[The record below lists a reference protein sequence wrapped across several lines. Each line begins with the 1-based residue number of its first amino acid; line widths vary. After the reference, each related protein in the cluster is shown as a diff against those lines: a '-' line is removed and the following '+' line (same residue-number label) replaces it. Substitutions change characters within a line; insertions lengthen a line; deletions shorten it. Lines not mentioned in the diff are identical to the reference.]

1 MQSKAKTIP
10 EFIASLPAEE
20 RKVIEELDKMVRAAI
35 PSASGCMK
43 YGMPVY
49 ETAGRMLGLNAQ
61 KNYFAFYA
69 DPPIVKRHRA
79 QLGSLDVGKSCIRF
93 RRLDRDLLGVLKKI
107 AAEYSK

>member
-10 EFIASLPAEE
+10 EYIESLPANE
-20 RKVIEELDKMVRAAI
+20 RRVIEELNKMVRAAI
-35 PSASGCMK
+35 PSASGSMK

-49 ETAGRMLGLNAQ
+49 ETGGRMLGFNSQ

-79 QLGSLDVGKSCIRF
+79 QLGDLDVGKSCIRF
-93 RRLDRDLLGVLKKI
+93 RRLDKDLLAVLGQI
-107 AAEYSK
+107 AAEY